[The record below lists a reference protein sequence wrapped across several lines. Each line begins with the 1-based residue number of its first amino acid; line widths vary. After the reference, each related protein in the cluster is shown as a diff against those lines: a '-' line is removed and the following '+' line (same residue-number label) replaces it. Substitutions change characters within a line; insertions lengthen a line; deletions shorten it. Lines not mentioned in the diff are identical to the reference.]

1 MLDFRSSLKMMRGG
15 NWTDKS
21 IYVQD
26 LFVRC
31 NNIGRDITAEV
42 IKSFQRYCA
51 QSTVV
56 LGQK

>member
-26 LFVRC
+26 LLVRC
-31 NNIGRDITAEV
+31 NNIGSGITAEV
-42 IKSFQRYCA
+42 IKSFQRCCA
-51 QSTVV
+51 QSSVV
-56 LGQK
+56 LAQK